1 MTGRS
6 LRVAYDHQV
15 FVEQRGGGVLRY
27 FSELIARLAAF
38 HANEVAVVAPFHAS
52 TQLASERLRKFARG
66 IHVPLHFRG
75 ADRLRGL
82 ANRLATPLAWS
93 RLNADIVHETYY
105 SLQPI
110 GRARRRIVTIHDMIP
125 ELFPADFGAGSTLS
139 AAKLAAVQRA
149 DHIICVSQNT
159 KEDLLRLFGVSAAS
173 VTVVP
178 LGHELPGDRAPC
190 QPATTSDD
198 DRPLKPD
205 RPVILYVGRRDGY
218 KNFAALLQAYAHS
231 RALRSE
237 TTCLAFGGGPFTLRE
252 RAEMTALGVERCFS
266 QRSGDDTELIA
277 AYRSATALV
286 YPSLYEG
293 FGIPPLEA
301 MARGC
306 PVVCSNVSS
315 IPEVVGEAGLYFD
328 PRRPDELQR
337 ALETALAN
345 TSLLQDLSHRGLR
358 RSELFSWNRCALET
372 SRVYGT
378 VSGREAAYEGWRASA
393 PAVLK

>member
-1 MTGRS
+1 MSS
-6 LRVAYDHQV
+6 LRVAYDHQI

-27 FSELIARLAAF
+27 FCELIAHLAALPAS
-38 HANEVAVVAPFHAS
+38 HVTVVAPFHAS
-52 TQLASERLRKFARG
+52 TQLASERLRKSTRG
-66 IHVPLHFRG
+66 IYTRLNLRG

-93 RLNADIVHETYY
+93 RVKADVVHETYY

-110 GRARRRIVTIHDMIP
+110 GRARRRVVTIHDMIP
-125 ELFPADFGAGSTLS
+125 ELFPADFGTGSALS
-139 AAKLAAVQRA
+139 AAKRAAVQRA

-173 VTVVP
+173 VSVVP
-178 LGHELPGDRAPC
+178 LGHELPGDRATS
-190 QPATTSDD
+190 QPAVT
-198 DRPLKPD
+198 PD
-205 RPVILYVGRRDGY
+205 RRGATPGLILYVGRRDGY

-237 TTCLAFGGGPFTLRE
+237 TGCVAFGGGPFTSRE
-252 RAEMTALGVERCFS
+252 RAEMTALGVERCFI
-266 QRSGDDTELIA
+266 QRSGDDAELIA

-315 IPEVVGEAGLYFD
+315 IPEVVGDAGLYFD

-337 ALETALAN
+337 ALETVLSN
-345 TSLLQDLSHRGLR
+345 TSVAQDLSHRGLR
-358 RSELFSWNRCALET
+358 RSELFSWSRCALET
-372 SRVYGT
+372 SRIYGI
-378 VSGREAAYEGWRASA
+378 VSGQDAA
-393 PAVLK
+393 